1 MITIS
6 DSTIDIPIASSSN
19 RADVMSKNSG
29 VILLR
34 VPFSGMTLTLVLKVY
49 IGTSMML
56 PDNVVMMY
64 YKVSEWSK
72 PVVTSISA

>member
-6 DSTIDIPIASSSN
+6 DSTIDIPTASSSN

-56 PDNVVMMY
+56 PVSAIMMY

-72 PVVTSISA
+72 PVGTSISP

>member
-1 MITIS
+1 MMTIS
-6 DSTIDIPIASSSN
+6 DSTIDIPTASSSN

-56 PDNVVMMY
+56 PGNVVMMY

-72 PVVTSISA
+72 PVGTSISP

>member
-6 DSTIDIPIASSSN
+6 DSTIDIPTASSSN

-56 PDNVVMMY
+56 PGNVVMMY

-72 PVVTSISA
+72 PVGTSISP